1 MMGCVQHLNLEV
13 EWKEIEGKL
22 GDGRLSLKSCTGFT
36 LVY

>member
-1 MMGCVQHLNLEV
+1 MVECIEHFNLEI

-22 GDGRLSLKSCTGFT
+22 DDDKLSLKSCTRFT